1 MSLEYIYNKY
11 KVGKKLNVGDI
22 LSKEFDDKELIR
34 TLSDVDLKEFLETF
48 ITHLKEEHKFTSEQ
62 IAALFG
68 KSVKKD
74 LLPISIFN
82 NKELSCLETIVKY
95 LKEELNLRFHEIAL
109 LLNRNDRTIWA
120 TYNNATKKRKERLPV
135 KESKFFIS
143 ISILKDRKFSV
154 FESIVSYLKDNFNL
168 RYSQIAIL
176 LNRDERNIWTVYNKA
191 MKKKNE

>member
-1 MSLEYIYNKY
+1 M
-11 KVGKKLNVGDI
+11 GKKLNVGDI
-22 LSKEFDDKELIR
+22 LSKEFDDKVLIR

-68 KSVKKD
+68 KRVKKD

-95 LKEELNLRFHEIAL
+95 LKEELKLRFHEIAL

-120 TYNNATKKRKERLPV
+120 TYNNAIKKRKERLPV
-135 KESKFFIS
+135 KESKFFIP
-143 ISILKDRKFSV
+143 ISILKNRKFSV
-154 FESIVSYLKDNFNL
+154 LESIVSYLKDIFNL

-176 LNRDERNIWTVYNKA
+176 LNRDERNIWTVYNRA
-191 MKKKNE
+191 IKKKNE